1 MKPKKASRS
10 KSASPRRWSQHVT
23 ETSDALDLEQGV
35 FRLQSPHA
43 IAASLR
49 RSAERSL
56 RRKSD
61 AFRSAMSMLTFY
73 VNRAGNGLSDE
84 RRRVLQQAKNE
95 LRSLYGR
102 DKATVRKVPAQRRS
116 AAARAP
122 SPATRAAARR

>member
-1 MKPKKASRS
+1 
-10 KSASPRRWSQHVT
+10 
-23 ETSDALDLEQGV
+23 
-35 FRLQSPHA
+35 
-43 IAASLR
+43 
-49 RSAERSL
+49 
-56 RRKSD
+56 
-61 AFRSAMSMLTFY
+61 MSMLTFY